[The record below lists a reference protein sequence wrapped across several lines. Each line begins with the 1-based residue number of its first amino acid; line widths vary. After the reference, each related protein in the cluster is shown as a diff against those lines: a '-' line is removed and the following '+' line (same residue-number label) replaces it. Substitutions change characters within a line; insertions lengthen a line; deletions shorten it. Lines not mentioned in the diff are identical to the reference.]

1 MLKKVSRLF
10 ATLSLGLLIAVG
22 LFAGYFPTQ
31 SYASTSDLSADPA
44 PFEEPSLTVGLV
56 PLDGVGE
63 IASYRTWTR
72 VNAEPQLMPDQVSA
86 LCAAPV
92 PARADAPTN
101 PHRHKYLTVYVNDS
115 GRKAMLEQ
123 KNPAFPQGSVIVKE
137 KLSEKSS
144 QTPELLTVMIKRDKG
159 FNPANGDWEYM
170 VVDGTGTNVS
180 AQGKLENCQS
190 CHSAKPGTDYVFR
203 TYLSREV
210 LTKLK

>member
-1 MLKKVSRLF
+1 
-10 ATLSLGLLIAVG
+10 LIAAG
-22 LFAGYFPTQ
+22 LFAGYFPTK
-31 SYASTSDLSADPA
+31 SYSFASGHPVGSAA
-44 PFEEPSLTVGLV
+44 FEEPSLTVGPV

-63 IASYRTWTR
+63 IASYRSWTR

-101 PHRHKYLTVYVNDS
+101 PHRHKYLTVYVNDT